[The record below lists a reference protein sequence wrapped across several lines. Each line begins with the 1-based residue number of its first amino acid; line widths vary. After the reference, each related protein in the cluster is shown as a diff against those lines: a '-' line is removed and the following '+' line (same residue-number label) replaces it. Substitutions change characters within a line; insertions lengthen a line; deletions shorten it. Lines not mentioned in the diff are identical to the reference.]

1 MGKVSKSAKA
11 IDILVVEDNP
21 GDIRLLI
28 EILRDLRLYNN
39 ISIARDGEEAMAT
52 LHHKKISKDPM
63 PDLILLDLNLPN
75 KDGREV
81 LAEIKADPE
90 LSFIPVVIVTGSK
103 EERDIVE
110 TFTLHAD
117 SYVNKPL
124 DLDQFMAVIKSIGN
138 FWLTVVKV
146 PEH

>member
-1 MGKVSKSAKA
+1 MISENNMIKA
-11 IDILVVEDNP
+11 VDILVVEDNP
-21 GDIRLLI
+21 GDVRLLI

-39 ISIARDGEEAMAT
+39 ISIARDGQEALEL
-52 LHHKKISKDPM
+52 LHEKKLNGNAM
-63 PDLILLDLNLPN
+63 PDLILLDLNLPR

-81 LAEIKADPE
+81 LAEIKSDPE
-90 LSFIPVVIVTGSK
+90 LSQIPVVIVTGSQA
-103 EERDIVE
+103 ERDVVE

>member
-1 MGKVSKSAKA
+1 MGSNGKTAKPV
-11 IDILVVEDNP
+11 DILVVEDNP
-21 GDIRLLI
+21 GDVRLII

-39 ISIARDGEEAMAT
+39 ISIARDGEEAMEL
-52 LHHKKISKDPM
+52 LHRKKNAGEPM
-63 PDLILLDLNLPN
+63 PDLILLDLNLPR
-75 KDGREV
+75 KDGRTV
-81 LAEIKADPE
+81 LAEIKNDPD
-90 LSFIPVVIVTGSK
+90 LSYIPVVIVTGSQ
-103 EERDIVE
+103 EEQDIVQ

-146 PEH
+146 PEN